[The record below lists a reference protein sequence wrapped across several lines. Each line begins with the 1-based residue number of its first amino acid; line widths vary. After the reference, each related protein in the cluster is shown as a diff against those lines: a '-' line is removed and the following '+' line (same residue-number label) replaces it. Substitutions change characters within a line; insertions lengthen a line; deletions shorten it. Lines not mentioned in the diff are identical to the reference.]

1 MKFYVN
7 NPEVK
12 TWAELTKGQK
22 TGFIVGTSLFVISIG
37 LQIHE
42 LVTTI
47 RENRKFLRDLEQST
61 AELKENLSKIN
72 FFGDQPDD
80 ESEEIRVP
88 KTFQGLDR
96 EYSDFDSSLDAFR
109 ARAKEKREARDGVHA
124 PLMGTEEHPPSIIPD
139 SIQNKKPCV

>member
-22 TGFIVGTSLFVISIG
+22 TGFIVGTSLFVISLG

-42 LVTTI
+42 LVMNI

-72 FFGDQPDD
+72 FFEKP
-80 ESEEIRVP
+80 P
-88 KTFQGLDR
+88 KKDTFTGLDK
-96 EYSDFDSSLDAFR
+96 EYQSPNVTDLT
-109 ARAKEKREARDGVHA
+109 GWNQV
-124 PLMGTEEHPPSIIPD
+124 
-139 SIQNKKPCV
+139 